1 MLKNIFLLATIFI
14 LSGCIPKTTP
24 SIIEERFSNQKE
36 ISTFDSCTNFSYISQ
51 IDDIKYGK
59 LFIEHINLNSDCK
72 WNGLARGY
80 FISLFMDT
88 IKAKSYKLV
97 ERLDFSNI
105 EVNTYLVDDMYYVNI
120 VNQYKVFEDI
130 FIIDYKGFY
139 TTNLIKEYDNNYT
152 NIYLQKPRLDTNYLN
167 SLVRMNFINSYFSK
181 ERESFAN

>member
-59 LFIEHINLNSDCK
+59 LFVEHINLNSDCK

-105 EVNTYLVDDMYYVNI
+105 EVNTYLVDDMYYVLKSVCKDNKVKKI
-120 VNQYKVFEDI
+120 VVDVDYYYWMNGQSQNHFSRS
-130 FIIDYKGFY
+130 FISFKI
-139 TTNLIKEYDNNYT
+139 NY
-152 NIYLQKPRLDTNYLN
+152 QK
-167 SLVRMNFINSYFSK
+167 
-181 ERESFAN
+181 

>member
-1 MLKNIFLLATIFI
+1 MFKYLLFMLFSLI

-80 FISLFMDT
+80 FVLLFMDT

-105 EVNTYLVDDMYYVNI
+105 EVNTYLVDETFYVNI
-120 VNQYKVFEDI
+120 INQYKVFEDV
-130 FIIDYKGFY
+130 FIIDYKGIY
-139 TTNLIKEYDNNYT
+139 TQNIIKKYDNNYI
-152 NIYLQKPRLDTNYLN
+152 NIYLQKPRLDTNYSN

-181 ERESFAN
+181 ERESLAY